1 MGISITKYDD
11 AKSGNVRFDYSKFDY
26 FYDNDTFPAT
36 TAEDFSDIID
46 DHGKTYTITRQTT
59 TEDSMGRVL
68 SVSNTNFD
76 VTAILRAITLK
87 DRKIHDMGLAVPGN
101 RKFYFKPSY
110 TVSSVEYEIKEGDIV
125 TDANLYSG
133 TNTGEWRIVKIL
145 KQWYLPN
152 QKVYGTAIVKNIN
165 LDGTE

>member
-1 MGISITKYDD
+1 
-11 AKSGNVRFDYSKFDY
+11 
-26 FYDNDTFPAT
+26 
-36 TAEDFSDIID
+36 
-46 DHGKTYTITRQTT
+46 
-59 TEDSMGRVL
+59 MGRVL